1 MPNDNLADAFW
12 QGIAADDPADVL
24 SRSAVLAVRT
34 GSAAAWKTVTA
45 AVDADD
51 LDNRIEAVAPTVAS
65 LASEGHDPEGTTA
78 AVLAS
83 FRADWNDLN
92 AQRLVWRDTQTKV
105 AAQQSR
111 TAALSAPQVP
121 PPPRWEASPHG
132 SATASQRGAQ
142 SRTAGVEAMG
152 DPGVPDEDLYHA
164 GHLWRYKDDRGVDRL
179 GHVQGVSDRGGSDI
193 THRYRDCKTGELSM
207 VSGERLKHASPAN
220 DTSCPKHDQILKNLT
235 RESVRGAYA
244 IDPFGRISP
253 KVEPRQGAHSAAT
266 YEPGLGCPD
275 CDWTGSRLSDRQEH
289 IRSAH
294 PGEYSGPSEDISYAQ
309 ERAGKPLRNN
319 PRTSATTPSTNQ
331 RSAARA
337 ISEIRA
343 RQIASE
349 WQGPDAKGLTDFSQ
363 TGRLHP
369 DLEGDIAD
377 SQRMIA
383 GHPSYKVSDARD
395 LASLAHHV
403 QSRRPKGWDD
413 MEGDEQ
419 EAHANRMFRDAARH
433 TGAENHDFAVGDPV
447 TVLHGPVSPNEKRNW
462 EIGNPGKNYDD
473 HHPPSREGE
482 PIPDHLQTWVYD
494 GETRHPYNARVR
506 DTKTNT
512 TVHMNRTQL
521 RSGNQRTASAE
532 GDDLEDRVNAAVPRE
547 AEGHAVGDHL
557 WEGLSHAM
565 GFSDSEHMKTH
576 RQNNE
581 MAELQHT
588 FKGNGKHGFDE
599 GGEPFY
605 KVSHPSG
612 WTLSANAGPYAEVGH
627 EATPDETHDAIDI
640 GKYDDRGNHV
650 RTPGYGHEHLTKEL
664 DNFVR
669 DHGQEYAESMGDPRI
684 NRWNRSRRHRLS
696 SWLRSVSSSPTIP
709 TRDHSEA
716 RTAAGGF
723 TPATNPFVP
732 SSDAG
737 RAGGAAA
744 VPMGG
749 GAMGGRPMGS
759 TVVPGMAGPP
769 GVDGDGMSPMQNMEV
784 PSNMDPATA
793 AAVITAARLVRSEN
807 PDLSPAEAVSI
818 AREAVSFLPSVTA
831 VYGAQ
836 NWGDLS
842 QDEINQLVD
851 CPQCG
856 KPTFDS
862 RQNRCLHC
870 EYYDADPSLTTPHSH
885 PVPGR

>member
-1 MPNDNLADAFW
+1 MIDTWPNADW
-12 QGIAADDPADVL
+12 IKGESDI
-24 SRSAVLAVRT
+24 
-34 GSAAAWKTVTA
+34 
-45 AVDADD
+45 DADGKE
-51 LDNRIEAVAPTVAS
+51 II
-65 LASEGHDPEGTTA
+65 PEIKKKT
-78 AVLAS
+78 S
-83 FRADWNDLN
+83 QFK
-92 AQRLVWRDTQTKV
+92 KV
-105 AAQQSR
+105 
-111 TAALSAPQVP
+111 
-121 PPPRWEASPHG
+121 
-132 SATASQRGAQ
+132 
-142 SRTAGVEAMG
+142 
-152 DPGVPDEDLYHA
+152 
-164 GHLWRYKDDRGVDRL
+164 
-179 GHVQGVSDRGGSDI
+179 
-193 THRYRDCKTGELSM
+193 
-207 VSGERLKHASPAN
+207 N
-220 DTSCPKHDQILKNLT
+220 
-235 RESVRGAYA
+235 
-244 IDPFGRISP
+244 
-253 KVEPRQGAHSAAT
+253 
-266 YEPGLGCPD
+266 
-275 CDWTGSRLSDRQEH
+275 
-289 IRSAH
+289 
-294 PGEYSGPSEDISYAQ
+294 GPS
-309 ERAGKPLRNN
+309 K
-319 PRTSATTPSTNQ
+319 T
-331 RSAARA
+331 AARA

-349 WQGPDAKGLTDFSQ
+349 WQGPDAKGLTDFAS

-377 SQRMIA
+377 NQRMIA

-403 QSRRPKGWDD
+403 QSRRPKDWDD

-433 TGAENHDFAVGDPV
+433 TA
-447 TVLHGPVSPNEKRNW
+447 
-462 EIGNPGKNYDD
+462 
-473 HHPPSREGE
+473 
-482 PIPDHLQTWVYD
+482 
-494 GETRHPYNARVR
+494 
-506 DTKTNT
+506 
-512 TVHMNRTQL
+512 
-521 RSGNQRTASAE
+521 AE
-532 GDDLEDRVNAAVPRE
+532 GDDLADRVNGAVPKE
-547 AEGHAVGDHL
+547 TEGHAVGDNL

-565 GFSDSEHMKTH
+565 GFADSEHMKTH
-576 RQNNE
+576 RQNND

-627 EATPDETHDAIDI
+627 EATPDETHEAIDI

-669 DHGQEYAESMGDPRI
+669 DHGQEYAENMGDPRI

-696 SWLRSVSSSPTIP
+696 SWLRTHVAPVAPEAVSAP
-709 TRDHSEA
+709 SEA

-737 RAGGAAA
+737 GAGGAAA

-759 TVVPGMAGPP
+759 TVVPGIAGPP

-793 AAVITAARLVRSEN
+793 AAVIAGARLVRSEN
-807 PDLSPAEAVSI
+807 PDISPAEAVSI
-818 AREAVSFLPSVTA
+818 AREAVAFLPPVTA

-885 PVPGR
+885 PVSGTAR